1 MKNAG
6 PTDDI
11 SRAGCNADCQ
21 SSQVGKLLRSAHLVE
36 DGDLGFLGHLDDD
49 DDDDLVDDD
58 LVDDD

>member
-11 SRAGCNADCQ
+11 SRTRCNADCQ

-36 DGDLGFLGHLDDD
+36 DGDLGLLGRLDDD
-49 DDDDLVDDD
+49 DDGDDD
-58 LVDDD
+58 DDHHHKD